1 MGAQLLFV
9 LFFWFAGNFQPGQR
23 IVDAHLHQLVPGA
36 AGLPSD
42 LFKPGQ
48 GGIGQAHRYHRGFAY
63 RRFAAG
69 NNKFIFLHDTIPPF
83 KILVVIMGHCVVLFI
98 YYIFVLQ
105 AAKGRISME
114 KRAFTCCFTGH
125 RELPIEK
132 EGEIWQKTYIR
143 VQQLLEQGV
152 KYFGV
157 GGAIGFD
164 TLAAEG
170 MLQVKTLNP
179 QVKIILVLP
188 FKGYQKYWLP
198 GQQERAAK
206 IERQVDKIVY
216 CCDRP
221 SRAAFLI
228 RDRHLVD
235 ESAYCIGYCTRS
247 TGGTAYTLRYA
258 EKQGLKVWNIGK
270 ELKEPKEDS
279 EKLWISRSL
288 I

>member
-1 MGAQLLFV
+1 MMGAPLLFV

-83 KILVVIMGHCVVLFI
+83 KILVVIMGHHVVLFI

-143 VQQLLEQGV
+143 VQQLLKQGV

-198 GQQERAAK
+198 GQQE
-206 IERQVDKIVY
+206 
-216 CCDRP
+216 
-221 SRAAFLI
+221 RAAFLI

-279 EKLWISRSL
+279 EKLRISRSL